1 MRNADYLNLA
11 MIGLGFYMLHI
22 YNSYKTDVVSEG
34 TAGLVS
40 ESEQELTTFYV
51 NMVYVT
57 KGEKIFYFHWINA
70 AFAMLVWGR
79 TILSF
84 EYTSTFGPLI
94 KMIIVMI

>member
-22 YNSYKTDVVSEG
+22 YNSYKTDLESKG

-57 KGEKIFYFHWINA
+57 KSEKIFYFHWINA
-70 AFAMLVWGR
+70 AFALLVWGR